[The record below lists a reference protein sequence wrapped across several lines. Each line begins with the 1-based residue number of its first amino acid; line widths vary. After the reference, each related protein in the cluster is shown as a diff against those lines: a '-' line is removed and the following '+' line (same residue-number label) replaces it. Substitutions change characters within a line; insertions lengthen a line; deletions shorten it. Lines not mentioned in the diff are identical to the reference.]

1 MPLERPKLT
10 LGPLHFHWPA
20 ARRRDFYARIADEAP
35 VDTVVLGEVVCSKRA
50 PFFDSHIPEV
60 ADRLR
65 GAGKEVVLGSLAL
78 VMQARERQAVMD
90 LAAADGDVLVE
101 ANDLTA
107 VAACA
112 GRPHAVGPLVAV
124 YNPGTLELMAR
135 QGAVRVC
142 LPGELTA
149 DAIAALSR
157 AALVCGTGLEVQA
170 FGRLPLAI
178 SARCYHARAHGLHKD
193 GCRYVC
199 EKHPDG
205 MDLDTLD
212 GDTQAGGKPASGPF
226 LTVNGVQTLSGSYLD
241 LLGDLGRLRALG
253 VSRFRLSPQDCDMVA
268 VAETFRAVLDGTLA
282 VPPARDR
289 LRELCPGRRFS
300 NGFLHGVE
308 GMAYR
313 AAV

>member
-1 MPLERPKLT
+1 MTLERAKLT
-10 LGPLHFHWPA
+10 LGPLHFHWPTA
-20 ARRRDFYARIADEAP
+20 QRRDFYARIADEAP
-35 VDTVVLGEVVCSKRA
+35 VDTVILGEVVCSKRA

-60 ADRLR
+60 AERLHR
-65 GAGKEVVLGSLAL
+65 AGKEVVLASLAL
-78 VMQARERQAVMD
+78 VMQARERQAVLD
-90 LAAADGDVLVE
+90 LAAGDDFLVE

-112 GRPHAVGPLVAV
+112 GRPHTVGPLVAV

-135 QGAVRVC
+135 QGATRVC
-142 LPGELTA
+142 LPGELTG
-149 DAIAALSR
+149 DAITALAR
-157 AALVCGTGLEVQA
+157 AAMITGTEIEVQA

-212 GDTQAGGKPASGPF
+212 GTPF
-226 LTVNGVQTLSGSYLD
+226 LAVNGVQTLSGSYLD
-241 LLGDLGRLRALG
+241 LLGDLGRLRAAG

-268 VAETFRAVLDGTLA
+268 VAESFRAVLDGA
-282 VPPARDR
+282 VPAAQAQDR
-289 LRELCPGRRFS
+289 LRDLCPGRRFS
-300 NGFLHGVE
+300 NGFLHGAE
-308 GMAYR
+308 GKSYR
-313 AAV
+313 PAVGAP

>member
-1 MPLERPKLT
+1 MSVERPKLT

-20 ARRRDFYARIADEAP
+20 TRRRDFYARIADEAP

-60 ADRLR
+60 AERLR
-65 GAGKEVVLGSLAL
+65 RAGKEVVLGSLAL

-90 LAAADGDVLVE
+90 LAASEDFLVE

-112 GRPHAVGPLVAV
+112 RRPHAIGPLVAV
-124 YNPGTLELMAR
+124 YNPSTLELMAR
-135 QGAVRVC
+135 QGATRVC

-149 DAIAALSR
+149 DAIGALAGAAM
-157 AALVCGTGLEVQA
+157 ATGTQLEVQA

-212 GDTQAGGKPASGPF
+212 GAPF
-226 LTVNGVQTLSGSYLD
+226 LAVNGVQTLSGSYLD
-241 LLGDLGRLRALG
+241 LLGDLGRLRSLG
-253 VSRFRLSPQDCDMVA
+253 VDRFRLSPQDCDMVA
-268 VAETFRAVLDGTLA
+268 VAETFHAVLDGTLP
-282 VPPARDR
+282 VTPARDR
-289 LRELCPGRRFS
+289 LRDLCPGRRFS

-313 AAV
+313 AAGNIA

>member
-1 MPLERPKLT
+1 MVRSHAKLT
-10 LGPLHFHWPA
+10 LGPLNFHWPA
-20 ARRRDFYARIADEAP
+20 AVRRDFYARIADEAP

-60 ADRLR
+60 AERLR
-65 GAGKEVVLGSLAL
+65 RAGKEVVLGSLAL
-78 VMQARERQAVMD
+78 VMQARERQAVLD
-90 LAAADGDVLVE
+90 LAADSDILVE

-112 GRPHAVGPLVAV
+112 GRPHAIGPLVAV

-135 QGAVRVC
+135 QGATRVC

-149 DAIAALSR
+149 DAITALSR
-157 AALVCGTGLEVQA
+157 TALVTGTEIEVQA

-212 GDTQAGGKPASGPF
+212 GTPF
-226 LTVNGVQTLSGSYLD
+226 LAVNGVQTLSGSYLD
-241 LLGDLGRLRALG
+241 LLADVGPLSTLG
-253 VSRFRLSPQDCDMVA
+253 VGRFRLSPQDCDMVA
-268 VAETFRAVLDGTLA
+268 VAETFRAVLDGD
-282 VPPARDR
+282 VPVAPAQQR
-289 LRELCPGRRFS
+289 LRNLCPGRRFS

-308 GMAYR
+308 GKSYR
-313 AAV
+313 ASVRGV

>member
-1 MPLERPKLT
+1 MSLDRPKLT

-50 PFFDSHIPEV
+50 PFFDGDIPEV

-65 GAGKEVVLGSLAL
+65 RAGKEVVLGSLAL
-78 VMQARERQAVMD
+78 VMQARERQGVMD
-90 LAAADGDVLVE
+90 LAASWSAGCDFVVE

-112 GRPHAVGPLVAV
+112 GRPHAIGPLVAV
-124 YNPGTLELMAR
+124 YNPSTLELMAR
-135 QGAVRVC
+135 QGATRVC

-149 DAIAALSR
+149 DAIAALAG
-157 AALVCGTGLEVQA
+157 AAMATGTQLEVQA

-212 GDTQAGGKPASGPF
+212 GAPF
-226 LTVNGVQTLSGSYLD
+226 LAVNGVQTLSGSYLD
-241 LLGDLGRLRALG
+241 LLGDLDRLRSLG
-253 VSRFRLSPQDCDMVA
+253 VGRFRLSPQDCDMVA
-268 VAETFRAVLDGTLA
+268 VTETFRAVLDGS
-282 VPPARDR
+282 VPVAPARDR
-289 LRELCPGRRFS
+289 LRDLCPGRRFS

-313 AAV
+313 AAAL